1 MIYTTKQTKES
12 ILKKTIKILSVA
24 AFWIFMWEAVSRLA
38 ILLNPNMQLLLPG
51 PFLVLKKWWE
61 IAFTFEFLK
70 AELLT
75 LARVFFGFFASV
87 FIGALLGFLTH
98 ISKLAYSLIS
108 PILKII
114 RSVPVVAIIVLLY
127 IFVKSN
133 IMPTLIVGLMVVPII
148 WQTVNDGLDN
158 IDVKLLEFAK
168 VYQLSYIKTLLRIK
182 IPSILPIFISSC
194 SNALGLAWKSGIAAE
209 VLCKTNNSLGV
220 LISDSKTSWDYDVTY
235 AVTLN
240 VVLLSIII
248 EFLLKFIVNKYL
260 IKNGGAVND

>member
-1 MIYTTKQTKES
+1 MIYTTKRTKDS
-12 ILKKTIKILSVA
+12 IFKKIIKIICVA
-24 AFWIFMWEAVSRLA
+24 TFWLLVWEAAYRLA
-38 ILLNPNMQLLLPG
+38 IIFNPNMQLLLPG
-51 PFLVLKKWWE
+51 PFLVFKKWCE

-75 LARVFFGFFASV
+75 LARIFVGFFASV
-87 FIGALLGFLTH
+87 FLGMLLGFLTH
-98 ISKLAYSLIS
+98 ISKVAYLLIS
-108 PILKII
+108 PVLKII

-158 IDVKLLEFAK
+158 TDVKLLEFAK
-168 VYQLSYIKTLLRIK
+168 VYQFSYIKTLFSIK
-182 IPSILPIFISSC
+182 LPAILPNFISSC
-194 SNALGLAWKSGIAAE
+194 ANALGLAWKSGIAAE
-209 VLCKTNNSLGV
+209 VLCKTNNSLGI

-248 EFLLKFIVNKYL
+248 EFLLKFIVSKYL
-260 IKNGGAVND
+260 LKNGGATND